1 VTVRLS
7 TNQIDALIEAYV
19 SGASAADCAARF
31 GVHEQT
37 VRNHL
42 ARRGIARRVNRRK
55 LSDAE
60 VETAIERH
68 RNGESGSAIARS
80 LHVSPDTVLRELG
93 RSSSERGPCGSGA
106 HLPR

>member
-7 TNQIDALIEAYV
+7 ANEIDALVAAYE

-55 LSDAE
+55 LSDAD
-60 VETAIERH
+60 VEAAVERH
-68 RNGESGSAIARS
+68 RAGESSSAIARS

-93 RSSSERGPCGSGA
+93 RSSTEPGPCGSGA
-106 HLPR
+106 TLPR